1 MSTLLLRLAAPMQS
15 WGTDSKF
22 DRRLTGREP
31 TKSGIIGMLACAL
44 GIRRDE
50 PINKLKALRFGVRV
64 DQPGEIMVDFHTVHD
79 WKNGKAWVTSRHYL
93 SDAVF
98 LVGIEGS
105 RDLLEEIMR
114 ALKNPVFPIYLGRRS
129 CPPAGKLIV
138 NMSDKNLRDA
148 LADEKWMASNWYKK
162 KHIKENKKI
171 LEVFLDSTGD
181 EDNTFSVRDE
191 PISYKQSFRK
201 FSFRD
206 VERHYVEVH
215 YNAASQGLVDSNS
228 NVFTEHNPMSLL
240 EV

>member
-50 PINKLKALRFGVRV
+50 PIDKLKALRLGVRV

-79 WKNGKAWVTSRHYL
+79 WNKGKAWVTVRHYL

-98 LVGIEGS
+98 LVGIEGN
-105 RDLLEEIMR
+105 RDLLDEITK
-114 ALKNPVFPIYLGRRS
+114 ALKRPVFPIYLGRRS

-138 NMSDKNLRDA
+138 NMSDKNLQDA

-162 KHIKENKKI
+162 RHLKGKKKV
-171 LEVFLDSTGD
+171 LEVFMDSDGN
-181 EDNTFSVRDE
+181 EDNTFSVKDE
-191 PISYKQSFRK
+191 PISYNQSFRK

-206 VERHYVEVH
+206 VERHYVEIQDD
-215 YNAASQGLVDSNS
+215 AASTGLVDSNS
-228 NVFTEHNPMSLL
+228 NVFTEHNPMALL